1 MCQVGLSGC
10 VCSAVCL
17 SCLWCRLFLFVICKI
32 TALAS
37 NVVLKNEEKIVKNN
51 TGNAKPSVGLL
62 CCASKEVVVTL
73 GLLGLLVPPV
83 RLRQWSRCYSSIS
96 PFACVST
103 VSAF

>member
-1 MCQVGLSGC
+1 MS
-10 VCSAVCL
+10 
-17 SCLWCRLFLFVICKI
+17 FY
-32 TALAS
+32 
-37 NVVLKNEEKIVKNN
+37 KNEEKIVKNN

-62 CCASKEVVVTL
+62 CCASKELVVTL

-96 PFACVST
+96 PLACVST